1 MTEKARIIDALGEPG
16 LLLPAL
22 LADALAANDRVR
34 VLPSACSRP
43 PSSTPP
49 IPPPCSRPCP
59 RNGVQRGS
67 PTTASTPCPARA
79 S

>member
-22 LADALAANDRVR
+22 LADALAANDRVKFYFS
-34 VLPSACSRP
+34 LLQAAQLHATHPSALQPALSAERA
-43 PSSTPP
+43 
-49 IPPPCSRPCP
+49 R
-59 RNGVQRGS
+59 RGS
-67 PTTASTPCPARA
+67 PMTASTPCPARA

>member
-22 LADALAANDRVR
+22 LADALAANDRVKFYFS
-34 VLPSACSRP
+34 LLQAA
-43 PSSTPP
+43 SSTPP
-49 IPPPCSRPCP
+49 ILRLQPALSAERA
-59 RNGVQRGS
+59 RRGS
-67 PTTASTPCPARA
+67 PMTASTPCPARA